1 MYDEIQRVREKT
13 GIDMKFNHRVT
24 HPGEVVS
31 NAQGYGEELK
41 NLSDL
46 SDDF

>member
-13 GIDMKFNHRVT
+13 GVGNKT
-24 HPGEVVS
+24 HSRLGQQGDLAS
-31 NAQGYGEELK
+31 HARGYGEELK
-41 NLSDL
+41 NLSEI